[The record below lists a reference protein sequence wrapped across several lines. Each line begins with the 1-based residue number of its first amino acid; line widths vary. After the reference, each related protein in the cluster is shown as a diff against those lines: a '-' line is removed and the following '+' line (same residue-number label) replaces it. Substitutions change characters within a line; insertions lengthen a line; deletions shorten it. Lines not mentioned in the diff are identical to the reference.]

1 MRTAPCALRLLLATL
16 PLRTVSAQRLVEL
29 PAPWAPSV
37 GLDSAPLR
45 PPLIKSGDYRREG
58 AVVGGILL
66 GAAGLALSGVACPGM
81 TPTIADGSR
90 PSCTGTK
97 LALGGVGLAIGA
109 GLGYLVGWALPKY
122 RPADTQ

>member
-1 MRTAPCALRLLLATL
+1 VRTAPCALCLVFATL
-16 PLRTVSAQRLVEL
+16 PLRAVTAQHLAEL
-29 PAPWAPSV
+29 PAAWTPSIS
-37 GLDSAPLR
+37 LDSAPVR
-45 PPLIKSGDYRREG
+45 PPLIKSGDYRLEG
-58 AVVGGILL
+58 TVAGGVLL

-90 PSCTGTK
+90 PSCTGTR

-122 RPADTQ
+122 RPVGIQ